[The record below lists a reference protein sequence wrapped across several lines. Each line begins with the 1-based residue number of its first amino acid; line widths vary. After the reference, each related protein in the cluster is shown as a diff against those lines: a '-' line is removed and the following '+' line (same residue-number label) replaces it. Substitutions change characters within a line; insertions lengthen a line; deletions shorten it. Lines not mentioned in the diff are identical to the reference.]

1 MRYFKKW
8 LVLVIAF
15 LLISPIVGT
24 LGNVNTSIGAAEPKI
39 YVQVDKQHPSD
50 VQKAIDN
57 GLEVIEEYP
66 AYLYGKATKPQFE
79 EMKNDH
85 LLVTTLKDPN
95 PVYINGGVIY
105 PANDDTKSFIGVTIP
120 EGFEENYYSDVNE
133 PNYYLVKFTAPVK
146 GEWVNELQLNNI
158 ELVEYYHQN
167 AYVVRCTPANK
178 GTILRADYVSAMMPY
193 VPAFKVPPDMNT
205 EDKWH
210 SVLVSFWAGVDPME
224 EHLKIW
230 DQSQSALLSYSTA
243 SNDAFSIGTVA
254 VNFLN
259 IHKLA
264 AIPSIQCIEL
274 PPDNMQLKVDI
285 GREIVG
291 VHLVDQAYAQG
302 ETPVRLDGSGEL
314 VAVYDSGLSGGYS
327 ALSADF
333 SGRVPYAMNYAYSY
347 STLYGGWPRCY
358 SGYANRYN
366 SNPTLPGRG
375 KTMGTSAAYRFSF
388 DFYWG
393 NARWAY
399 NNGVRGPA
407 NYCDVWGHGTH
418 VTSVIG
424 GNGSMSG
431 GQYKGVAPNVR
442 FFVQRIT
449 PSWDT
454 LDFWPGGTYPQY
466 ADRDR
471 HPRNEDRPANTHPNF
486 ATPAIWDGPD
496 TASISP
502 DGASA
507 GYYSMDEVPY
517 KWDMSPLP
525 PEDIPPTG
533 PFPSFHDVPSV
544 SGEVYG
550 PEFGPIDPSGT
561 NYAPEQGPPN
571 NPGAPY
577 YSGAAGTVNF
587 AMNDAYQLGAR
598 IQNNSW
604 WFYFLRT
611 RQGYSPDPG
620 SPVFSTY
627 DYNAISRFVDHFQY
641 SHQDFL
647 TVWAAGD
654 NGRDRDL
661 DGIVDVQKDIN
672 GDMTYGDPWIDG
684 ENQTFFAPAP
694 NKNGITVGAAE
705 NYRPDLNDLT
715 YGDSGSTQA
724 NFGLFLTGDLPE
736 WSGIIRDDL
745 IANANE
751 PLPLNASPEEILRG
765 YSDHIAGQRLVDD
778 PTGKFGMAAISTR
791 GPSSDGRIKPD
802 LVAPGTMVVGKLS
815 VYNYQGSGNQTQY
828 PYEYDYTTNLP
839 DSDYAYMSGT
849 SVSAGFVSGAAA
861 LVRQYYRQVE
871 DLNIAPTP
879 TAALIKGTL
888 IHGATNMAEKDAP
901 NQYDIIQE
909 GQRVDETFN
918 DTTSIAD
925 PNQGWGLLNVYNS
938 LFPIPPRV
946 QKYDDN
952 ITGVDADVV
961 TYEVYVDNTD
971 VPFEVT
977 LCWTDESATPNSWPV
992 LKHNLDL
999 VVVDPAGLIYRGNQ
1013 FGTPPAQDPN
1023 VSVPMATSTDTL
1035 NNVERIVIN
1044 KPKMKGKYRISVVP
1058 SSLPKAPGGPV
1069 KYAIVYSGGFTDIPM
1084 EEPIPSSNPF
1094 VLALVGLALLGAGA
1108 LVLRKRLHNN

>member
-1 MRYFKKW
+1 MILFWFQREVSMRYFKKW

-85 LLVTTLKDPN
+85 LLITQLNDPN

-146 GEWVNELQLNNI
+146 GEWVNELKLNTI

-193 VPAFKVPPDMNT
+193 VPAFKIPPDMHV
-205 EDKWH
+205 EDKWQN
-210 SVLVSFWAGVDPME
+210 VLVSFWGGVDPIE
-224 EHLKIW
+224 EIKTIYELADGHLT
-230 DQSQSALLSYSTA
+230 SANSA
-243 SNDAFSIGTVA
+243 ENNAFSIGVVT
-254 VNFLN
+254 LN
-259 IHKLA
+259 WLNMHKLA
-264 AIPSIQCIEL
+264 AIPSIQCVEF
-274 PPDNMQLKVDI
+274 PPDNLELKVDI
-285 GREIVG
+285 GRQIVG
-291 VHLVDQAYAQG
+291 VHLVDQAYTQG
-302 ETPVRLDGSGEL
+302 ETPVRLDGTGEI
-314 VAVYDSGLSGGYS
+314 VAVFDSGLSGGYN
-327 ALSADF
+327 ALSSDF
-333 SGRVPYAMNYAYSY
+333 SGRVPYARNYATRYGPS
-347 STLYGGWPRCY
+347 YGGWSLCY
-358 SGYANRYN
+358 SGSANLFNSSVFPRPISCFEYN
-366 SNPTLPGRG
+366 LN
-375 KTMGTSAAYRFSF
+375 SARAY
-388 DFYWG
+388 W
-393 NARWAY
+393 
-399 NNGVRGPA
+399 NGARGPS
-407 NYCDVWGHGTH
+407 NYCDEWGHGTH

-424 GNGSMSG
+424 GSGAMSG

-449 PSWDT
+449 RTWDT
-454 LDFWPGGTYPQY
+454 YDFWPGGTYPTY
-466 ADRDR
+466 AYRYL
-471 HPRNEDRPANTHPNF
+471 HPRNEDRPAKTHPSL
-486 ATPAIWDGPD
+486 TRPALWDC
-496 TASISP
+496 
-502 DGASA
+502 DGLD
-507 GYYSMDEVPY
+507 GLPCGQYILDEVPY

-533 PFPSFHDVPSV
+533 PFPSFHDVPWV

-571 NPGAPY
+571 NPGAPAY
-577 YSGAAGTVNF
+577 AGAAGAVHW
-587 AMNDAYQLGAR
+587 AMLDAYNNAGAR
-598 IQNNSW
+598 IQNHSW

-641 SHQDFL
+641 AHQDFL

-661 DGIVDVQKDIN
+661 NGIVDVQRDIN
-672 GDMTYGDPWIDG
+672 GDMTYGDPWVDG

-705 NYRPDLNDLT
+705 NYRPEIDDLT

-765 YSDHIAGQRLVDD
+765 YSDHIASQRLVDD

-791 GPSSDGRIKPD
+791 GPSSDNRIKPD

-815 VYNYQGSGNQTQY
+815 VYNGVRPGSAQDKQTQY
-828 PYEYDYTTNLP
+828 PYEYDYTNNLP
-839 DSDYAYMSGT
+839 DTDYAYMSGT

-961 TYEVYVDNTD
+961 TYEVYVDNTE

-1069 KYAIVYSGGFTDIPM
+1069 KYAIVYSGGFTDIPV
-1084 EEPIPSSNPF
+1084 EEPIPVSNPF

-1108 LVLRKRLHNN
+1108 LVLRKRIHNN

>member
-24 LGNVNTSIGAAEPKI
+24 LGNVYTSSGAAEPKI

-50 VQKAIDN
+50 VQKALDS

-79 EMKNDH
+79 DMKTNH
-85 LLVTTLKDPN
+85 LLITKLNDPN
-95 PVYINGGVIY
+95 PVYINGAVIY

-133 PNYYLVKFTAPVK
+133 PNYYLVKFAAPVK
-146 GEWVNELQLNNI
+146 GEWINELKLNSI

-167 AYVVRCTPANK
+167 AYVVRCKPADQ
-178 GTILRADYVSAMMPY
+178 GEILRADYVSAMMPY
-193 VPAFKVPPDMNT
+193 VPAFKIPPDMHA
-205 EDKWH
+205 EDKWQ

-224 EHLKIW
+224 EHKKIW
-230 DQSQSALLSYSTA
+230 DLSQSALLGYTTA
-243 SNDAFSIGTVA
+243 SNDAFSIGTIT
-254 VNFLN
+254 VNFQN

-274 PPDNMQLKVDI
+274 PPDDIQLKVDI
-285 GREIVG
+285 GRQIVG
-291 VHLVDQAYAQG
+291 VHLVDQAYTQG
-302 ETPVRLDGSGEL
+302 DTPVQLDGSGEL
-314 VAVYDSGLSGGYS
+314 VAVFDSGLSGGYN

-333 SGRVPYAMNYAYSY
+333 SGRVPYAYNYAHNFPP
-347 STLYGGWPRCY
+347 YGGWANYCY
-358 SGYANRYN
+358 AGRANRFN
-366 SNPTLPGRG
+366 SAVTPRNGFGLY
-375 KTMGTSAAYRFSF
+375 YRFPGKRA
-388 DFYWG
+388 YWDG
-393 NARWAY
+393 Y
-399 NNGVRGPA
+399 RGPS

-418 VTSVIG
+418 VTSIIG
-424 GNGSMSG
+424 GNGAMSG
-431 GQYKGVAPNVR
+431 GLYKGVAPNVR
-442 FFVQRIT
+442 FFIQRMT
-449 PSWDT
+449 ASWDT
-454 LDFWPGGTYPQY
+454 YDFWPSGTYPRF

-471 HPRNEDRPANTHPNF
+471 HPRNEDRPAKTHPSISRP
-486 ATPAIWDGPD
+486 TIWDRGG
-496 TASISP
+496 ASP
-502 DGASA
+502 DIDLVDV
-507 GYYSMDEVPY
+507 GYYPDELPY

-533 PFPSFHDVPSV
+533 PFPGFHDVPCV

-550 PEFGPIDPSGT
+550 PEFGPIDPAGT
-561 NYAPEQGPPN
+561 NYRPEEGPPG
-571 NPGAPY
+571 NPGPDR
-577 YSGAAGTVNF
+577 YSGAAGAIHY
-587 AMNDAYQLGAR
+587 AMIDAYEVAGAR

-627 DYNAISRFVDHFQY
+627 DYNAISRFVDHYQY
-641 SHQDFL
+641 AHQDFL

-661 DGIVDVQKDIN
+661 DGIVDEQKDVN
-672 GDMTYGDPWIDG
+672 GDMTYGDPWING

-694 NKNGITVGAAE
+694 NKNGITVGACE
-705 NYRPDLNDLT
+705 NYRPQITDLT
-715 YGDSGSTQA
+715 YGNSGMTQA

-736 WSGIIRDDL
+736 WAGIIRDDL

-751 PLPLNASPEEILRG
+751 PLPLDASPEEILRG

-802 LVAPGTMVVGKLS
+802 LVAPGTMVIGKLS
-815 VYNYQGSGNQTQY
+815 EYNGLRSGSAQDKQTQY
-828 PYEYDYTTNLP
+828 PYEYDYYNHLP
-839 DSDYAYMSGT
+839 DTDYAYMSGT

-871 DLNIAPTP
+871 ELNIAPTP
-879 TAALIKGTL
+879 TAALIKATL

-909 GQRVDETFN
+909 GQRVDETYN

-925 PNQGWGLLNVYNS
+925 PSQGWGLLNVYNS

-961 TYEVYVDNTD
+961 TYEVYVDNTE

-1069 KYAIVYSGGFTDIPM
+1069 KYAIVYSGGFTDIPP
-1084 EEPIPSSNPF
+1084 EEPIPSANPYI
-1094 VLALVGLALLGAGA
+1094 LALVALALIGGGA
-1108 LVLRKRLHNN
+1108 LVLRKRTQHN